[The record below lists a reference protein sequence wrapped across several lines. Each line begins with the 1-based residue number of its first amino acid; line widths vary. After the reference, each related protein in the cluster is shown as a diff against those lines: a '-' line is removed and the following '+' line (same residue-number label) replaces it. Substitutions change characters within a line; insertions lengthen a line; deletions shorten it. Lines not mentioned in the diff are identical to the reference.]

1 LRREALPETCE
12 NWGLTRTDRLKETE
26 MPSARYPS
34 HELVCV
40 KDAQLLEIQ
49 DDWCREMAKQAK
61 HDVEEIDTR
70 ITLARRQRVV
80 RQSPESTY
88 ALEKEIALLQRIRE
102 ELESDIDGWIFSSP
116 S

>member
-1 LRREALPETCE
+1 
-12 NWGLTRTDRLKETE
+12 

-34 HELVCV
+34 HELECV

-61 HDVEEIDTR
+61 HDAEEIDAR
-70 ITLARRQRVV
+70 ITLARRQRMV
-80 RQSPESTY
+80 RQSPETTY
-88 ALEKEIALLQRIRE
+88 ALEKEIARLQRIRE